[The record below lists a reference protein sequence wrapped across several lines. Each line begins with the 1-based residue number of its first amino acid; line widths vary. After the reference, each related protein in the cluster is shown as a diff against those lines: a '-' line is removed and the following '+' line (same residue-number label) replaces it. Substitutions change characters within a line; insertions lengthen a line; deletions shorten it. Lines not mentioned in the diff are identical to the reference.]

1 MHSFK
6 AITTTLAICVAMPA
20 SAGTVII
27 NFEGLADGDGVS
39 GYYSGGTSDF
49 GAPGPNLGVSF
60 SGVRA
65 KPAPGAASPPNV
77 GFTTTP
83 NAVINT
89 SFGFTS
95 FSFASSFQQPGSVR
109 VFSGTNGTGSLLGML
124 NGVLG
129 GPVSFSSFAVP
140 FAGTAHSVQ
149 LVTTPLAANF
159 DDFRFG
165 AVDAV
170 ASVPEP
176 AAWAMMLGGFGLVGG
191 ALRKTSGRRHQ
202 TVSVTTS

>member
-1 MHSFK
+1 MNRFN
-6 AITTTLAICVAMPA
+6 AIAVTLALCVAMPA
-20 SAGTVII
+20 SAGTVIV
-27 NFEGLADGDGVS
+27 NFEGIAGGDGVS

-49 GAPGPNLGVSF
+49 GASGPNLGVSF
-60 SGVRA
+60 SGVRVQ
-65 KPAPGAASPPNV
+65 PAAGAASPPNV

-83 NAVINT
+83 SAVINT

-95 FSFASSFQQPGSVR
+95 FSFASSFQQPGSLR
-109 VFSGTNGTGSLLGML
+109 VYSGTNGSGTLLGQL
-124 NGVLG
+124 NGLLG
-129 GPVSFSSFAVP
+129 GPVSFSTFAIP

-170 ASVPEP
+170 AGVPEP
-176 AAWAMMLGGFGLVGG
+176 ASWALMVAGFGLAGS
-191 ALRKTSGRRHQ
+191 AMRRRQ
-202 TVSVTTS
+202 AARTVLA

>member
-1 MHSFK
+1 MNRFK
-6 AITTTLAICVAMPA
+6 AIATTLALCTALPA

-27 NFEGLADGDGVS
+27 NFEGLANGDGVS
-39 GYYSGGTSDF
+39 GYYNGGTSDF
-49 GAPGPNLGVSF
+49 GASGPNLGVSF
-60 SGVRA
+60 SAVRA

-109 VFSGTNGTGSLLGML
+109 VYSGTNGTGSLLGLL

-129 GPVSFSSFAVP
+129 GPVSFSTFDVP

-165 AVDAV
+165 AVDVV
-170 ASVPEP
+170 AGVPEP
-176 AAWAMMLGGFGLVGG
+176 ATWAMMLGGFGLVGS
-191 ALRKTSGRRHQ
+191 AMRRKQSHRI
-202 TVSVTTS
+202 VLA